1 MSRLAKEIAEM
12 LDAAGIGIYSTTDPT
27 ARTIFTGGL
36 PQTVEEGIFIIES
49 ASPPPHL
56 YTDQEYP
63 ILDFWA
69 RSDSTDRAHNL
80 LELVYGY
87 LHRKNGY
94 ATTNWYIYNSS
105 ALGAIVDVDRDRES
119 GKLYCLPGM
128 RLLDQTTFGTGRG

>member
-12 LDAAGIGIYSTTDPT
+12 LDAAGIGVFSTSNP
-27 ARTIFTGGL
+27 ALRTIFTGGL
-36 PQTVEEGIFIIES
+36 PANVEEGIFIVES
-49 ASPPPHL
+49 ASPPPHE

-80 LELVYGY
+80 LELVYGL
-87 LHRKNGY
+87 LHRRNGY
-94 ATTNWYIYNSS
+94 STTNWYIYNSS

-119 GKLYCLPGM
+119 GKLY
-128 RLLDQTTFGTGRG
+128 RLSVQFITRNLNNVS